1 MRLHYVSLLVAE
13 AIIGNAKANS
23 APRDLTPPTTASVD
37 SLTAGTEDVP
47 VLRFMRTTVIA
58 DEDMQ
63 HGEQF
68 ATLHKNNEERV
79 SPLDALLEPNAFKST
94 WKKFVMKISSNDDPA
109 LIYHKNFNKWYEK
122 TKDSKKALS
131 TLVNY
136 YGEDNLYTV
145 LDAWNVDSITK
156 EATNHLQ
163 NVDSIT
169 KEATNHQSSPEC
181 RFYH

>member
-23 APRDLTPPTTASVD
+23 APRDLTPRTTASID
-37 SLTAGTEDVP
+37 SLTAGTDDVP

-79 SPLDALLEPNAFKST
+79 SSLDALLEPNAFKST
-94 WKKFVMKISSNDDPA
+94 FKSTLKKFLSNDDPA
-109 LIYHKNFNKWYEK
+109 IEIIK
-122 TKDSKKALS
+122 T
-131 TLVNY
+131 
-136 YGEDNLYTV
+136 
-145 LDAWNVDSITK
+145 SINGMK
-156 EATNHLQ
+156 RRRIA
-163 NVDSIT
+163 
-169 KEATNHQSSPEC
+169 KR
-181 RFYH
+181 RFRRW